1 MERGSEVKGF
11 ISAAAVGTPGVLKK
25 KKRKKRKMQK
35 RKDRTLLSI
44 LKISPAFIMKHI
56 HVGSDT
62 YNPALI
68 FSDVLTRLTS
78 HVKSKQPRH
87 KTQHIIVSTALL

>member
-11 ISAAAVGTPGVLKK
+11 ISAAAVGTPGVPGK
-25 KKRKKRKMQK
+25 KKRMQK